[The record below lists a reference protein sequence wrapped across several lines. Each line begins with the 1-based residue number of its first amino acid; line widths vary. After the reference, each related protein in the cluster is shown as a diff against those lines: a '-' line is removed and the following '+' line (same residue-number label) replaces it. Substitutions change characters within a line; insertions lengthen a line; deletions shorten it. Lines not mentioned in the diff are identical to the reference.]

1 MLHPDIRKHFQWVS
15 NSDGGSTQHDCN
27 MEGKGRVTI
36 TSPWPY
42 QPGFFRV
49 YVSKYAN
56 LAALIFARVASGSLR
71 PL

>member
-1 MLHPDIRKHFQWVS
+1 M
-15 NSDGGSTQHDCN
+15 SDGGSTQHDCN

-49 YVSKYAN
+49 YVPNMRTLLLSFSYA
-56 LAALIFARVASGSLR
+56 LLLEVFDLCETH
-71 PL
+71 